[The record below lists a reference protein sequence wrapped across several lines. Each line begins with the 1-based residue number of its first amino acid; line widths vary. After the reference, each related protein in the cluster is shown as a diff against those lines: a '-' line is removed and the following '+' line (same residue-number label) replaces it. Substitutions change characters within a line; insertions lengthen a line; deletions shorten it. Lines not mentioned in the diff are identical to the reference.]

1 MWDDVHLKPRERF
14 HTTVNHEEPDRVP
27 LDYWTTPQAYET
39 LRDYL
44 GITAPETQEWGIMAS
59 WKTSE
64 DLLKRLNVDFRR
76 VYMNPAASFEPQ
88 PLPDGSIETEFKCGM
103 KQIGGYYEVTYYP
116 WAEFTEV
123 EQVEEFEW
131 IDPDDPSRMEGV
143 REWAKYLHDET
154 DYAVVGMV
162 GGPWGVF
169 EVVAHYMRGF
179 DKFLVDLLRRPDLA
193 EAMMDKSMELA
204 LEMNRALLDEVGE
217 FLDIVQVGDDLG
229 HQDGLLI
236 SPKIYRN
243 MVKHRHKKVYSD
255 IHGRA
260 PHVKILYHS
269 CGAIEPMIP
278 DLIEVDVDIL
288 NPIQPLAKGMD
299 SAELKKKYGNKL
311 TFHGG
316 IDLQHAMSAQGTLE
330 DLRAE
335 VDTRIEALAHSGG
348 YILAPAHNIQPES
361 TPEQILELYDYAT
374 KKGVY
379 PLK

>member
-1 MWDDVHLKPRERF
+1 MKPRDRF
-14 HTTVNHEEPDRVP
+14 HATVNHEEPDRVP
-27 LDYWTTPQAYET
+27 LDYWTTPQAYQN
-39 LRDYL
+39 LRNHL

-64 DLLKRLNVDFRR
+64 ELLKRLNVDFRR
-76 VYMNPAASFEPQ
+76 VYMNPAADFKPQ

-103 KQIGGYYEVTYYP
+103 KEIGGYYEVTYYP

-123 EQVEEFEW
+123 EQVKEFEW
-131 IDPDDPSRMEGV
+131 IDPDDPSRIEGV
-143 REWAKYLHDET
+143 REWAKYLHEET

-179 DKFLVDLLRRPDLA
+179 DKFLIDLLRRPDLA
-193 EAMMDKSMELA
+193 EAMMEKSMYLA
-204 LEMNRALLDEVGE
+204 LEMNRVLLDEVGE
-217 FLDIVQVGDDLG
+217 YLDIVQVGDDLG

-236 SPKIYRN
+236 SPRMYRN
-243 MVKHRHKKVYSD
+243 LVKHRHKKIYND
-255 IHGRA
+255 IHKRT
-260 PHVKILYHS
+260 PHVKILYHT
-269 CGAIEPMIP
+269 CGAIEPMIE

-299 SAELKKKYGNKL
+299 SADLKRKYGDRL

-316 IDLQHAMSAQGTLE
+316 IDLQHAMSAKGTL
-330 DLRAE
+330 DDVRSE
-335 VDTRIEALAHSGG
+335 VDVRINALAPGGG

-361 TPEQILELYDYAT
+361 TPEQILELYDYAS
-374 KKGVY
+374 KRGVY

>member
-1 MWDDVHLKPRERF
+1 MKPRERF
-14 HTTVNHEEPDRVP
+14 HAAVNHEEPDRVP
-27 LDYWTTPQAYET
+27 LDYWTTPQAYEN

-44 GITAPETQEWGIMAS
+44 DITASETQDWGIMS
-59 WKTSE
+59 TWKTSE
-64 DLLKRLNVDFRR
+64 ELLKRLNLDFRR
-76 VYMNPAASFEPQ
+76 VYMKTAVGFKPQ
-88 PLPDGSIETEFKCGM
+88 PLPDGSVETEFKCGM
-103 KQIGGYYEVTYYP
+103 TLIGGYYEVTYYP

-131 IDPDDPSRMEGV
+131 IDPDDPSRMDGV
-143 REWAKYLHDET
+143 LEWARYLHEET

-179 DKFLVDLLRRPDLA
+179 DKFLIDLLKRPNLA
-193 EAMMDKSMELA
+193 EAMMEKSMKLA
-204 LEMNRALLDEVGE
+204 IEMNRVLLDEVGE
-217 FLDIVQVGDDLG
+217 YLDIVQVGDDLG

-236 SPKIYRN
+236 SPRIYRN
-243 MVKHRHKKVYSD
+243 MVKQRHKKIYSD
-255 IHGRA
+255 IHRRA

-269 CGAIEPMIP
+269 CGAVEPMIE

-299 SAELKKKYGNKL
+299 SAQLKRKYGDRL

-316 IDLQHAMSAQGTLE
+316 IDLQHAMSAQGTIE
-330 DLRAE
+330 DVRAE
-335 VDTRIEALAHSGG
+335 VDRRVKDLAPDGG

-361 TPEQILELYDYAT
+361 TPEKILELYDYAT
-374 KKGVY
+374 KKGMY
-379 PLK
+379 PID

>member
-1 MWDDVHLKPRERF
+1 MKPRDRF
-14 HTTVNHEEPDRVP
+14 HATVNHEEPDRVP
-27 LDYWTTPQAYET
+27 LDYWTTPQAYQN
-39 LRDYL
+39 LRDHL

-64 DLLKRLNVDFRR
+64 ELLKRLNVDFRR
-76 VYMNPAASFEPQ
+76 VYMNPAADFKPQ

-103 KQIGGYYEVTYYP
+103 KEIGGYYEVTYYP

-123 EQVEEFEW
+123 EQVKEFEW
-131 IDPDDPSRMEGV
+131 IDPDDPSRIEGV
-143 REWAKYLHDET
+143 REWAKYLHEET

-179 DKFLVDLLRRPDLA
+179 DKFLIDLLRRPDLA
-193 EAMMDKSMELA
+193 EAMMEKSMYLA
-204 LEMNRALLDEVGE
+204 LEMNRVLLDEVGE
-217 FLDIVQVGDDLG
+217 YLDIVQVGDDLG

-236 SPKIYRN
+236 SPRMYRN
-243 MVKHRHKKVYSD
+243 LVKHRHKKIYND
-255 IHGRA
+255 IHKRT
-260 PHVKILYHS
+260 PHVKILYHT
-269 CGAIEPMIP
+269 CGAIEPMIE

-299 SAELKKKYGNKL
+299 SADLKRKYGDRL

-316 IDLQHAMSAQGTLE
+316 IDLQHAMSAKGTL
-330 DLRAE
+330 DDVRSE
-335 VDTRIEALAHSGG
+335 VDVRINALAPGGG

-361 TPEQILELYDYAT
+361 TPEQILELYDYAS
-374 KKGVY
+374 KRGVY

>member
-1 MWDDVHLKPRERF
+1 MKPRDRVQA
-14 HTTVNHEEPDRVP
+14 TMNHEEPDRVP
-27 LDYWTTPQAYET
+27 LDYWTTPQAYEN
-39 LRDYL
+39 LRDHL

-64 DLLKRLNVDFRR
+64 ELLKRLNIDFRR
-76 VYMNPAASFEPQ
+76 VYMSQAAGFSPQ

-103 KQIGGYYEVTYYP
+103 KLIGGYYEVTYYP
-116 WAEFTEV
+116 WAQFTEV

-131 IDPDDPSRMEGV
+131 IDSDDPSRMEGV
-143 REWAKYLHDET
+143 RDWARHLHDET

-179 DKFLVDLLRRPDLA
+179 DKFLIDLLRRPELA
-193 EAMMDKSMELA
+193 EAMMDKSMDLA
-204 LEMNRALLDEVGE
+204 LEMNRVLLDEVGE
-217 FLDIVQVGDDLG
+217 YLDIVQVGDDLG

-236 SPKIYRN
+236 NPRIYRN
-243 MVKHRHKKVYSD
+243 LVKHRHKKIYSD
-255 IHGRA
+255 IHRRA

-269 CGAIEPMIP
+269 CGAIEPMIE

-299 SAELKKKYGNKL
+299 SAELKRKYGDRL

-330 DLRAE
+330 DVRKE
-335 VDTRIEALAHSGG
+335 VDTRIDALAHGGG

-361 TPEQILELYDYAT
+361 SPEQILELYDYAT
-374 KKGVY
+374 KRGVY